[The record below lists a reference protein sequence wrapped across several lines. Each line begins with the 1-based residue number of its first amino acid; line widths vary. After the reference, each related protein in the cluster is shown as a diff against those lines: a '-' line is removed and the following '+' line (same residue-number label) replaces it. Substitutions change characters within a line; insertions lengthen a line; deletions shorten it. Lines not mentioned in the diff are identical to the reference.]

1 MRAWCAGML
10 ALVFGAVLILGCDD
24 QKNQPPVTN
33 APPQPAAPPAYPSD
47 PGATHANPPQAEPP
61 PVAAAP
67 EEPLPE
73 PPPPAPVDSSARK
86 AKPRSARSSAAP
98 RESYAAP
105 SKSGR
110 TYTVKNGDTLQKI
123 SQKFYGTTKNW
134 RKIYNANKSKLKD
147 PNSLKVGTKLSIP

>member
-1 MRAWCAGML
+1 MRAWSAGML
-10 ALVFGAVLILGCDD
+10 ALVFGAVLILGCED
-24 QKNQPPVTN
+24 QKTPPPVAN
-33 APPQPAAPPAYPSD
+33 APQQQPAPPAYPSD
-47 PGATHANPPQAEPP
+47 PGATYANPPQAEPP
-61 PVAAAP
+61 PTAAAP

-73 PPPPAPVDSSARK
+73 PPPPPVDSSAKK
-86 AKPRSARSSAAP
+86 AKPRTARSSAAP

-134 RKIYNANKSKLKD
+134 RKIYLANKSKLKD